1 MTTEAAGQ
9 DETRP
14 APPGLKLPWFK
25 VAGSGANWRRVLG
38 NTSALLRRPSAS
50 DTKDEAPGTTTGLRV
65 EPEGPTVF
73 DDAFLRRLE
82 RLQVVARRQQ
92 GASAPLARPPRV
104 PYGTLYAPTLRSSG
118 LTASDR
124 LTQGVSHTHTLP
136 DQTHTLHVEN
146 IAGPGACFP
155 VWMGEHAADDRLCS
169 FHDRVRHPS
178 LPVERGGGGS
188 VASLHR
194 RDARAATITRVLIVS

>member
-50 DTKDEAPGTTTGLRV
+50 DTKDEAPRTTTGLRV

-92 GASAPLARPPRV
+92 GASFGGRRSRQRGSSIEFADYREYAVGDDLRNIDWNIYPP
-104 PYGTLYAPTLRSSG
+104 
-118 LTASDR
+118 
-124 LTQGVSHTHTLP
+124 P
-136 DQTHTLHVEN
+136 DQN
-146 IAGPGACFP
+146 
-155 VWMGEHAADDRLCS
+155 
-169 FHDRVRHPS
+169 
-178 LPVERGGGGS
+178 
-188 VASLHR
+188 
-194 RDARAATITRVLIVS
+194 

>member
-1 MTTEAAGQ
+1 MPRYTFGTLGLAAG
-9 DETRP
+9 RWNC
-14 APPGLKLPWFK
+14 AY
-25 VAGSGANWRRVLG
+25 RI
-38 NTSALLRRPSAS
+38 
-50 DTKDEAPGTTTGLRV
+50 
-65 EPEGPTVF
+65 
-73 DDAFLRRLE
+73 AFSHM
-82 RLQVVARRQQ
+82 RRQQ

-194 RDARAATITRVLIVS
+194 RDARAATITRVLFVSWGAYQPPWPPPPPGNPP